1 MPSAGA
7 AAPTCWET
15 PIPSF
20 PWKEWWFCCCSLLFH
35 HLVLFLPEL
44 PGCSRA
50 LIWRVEVRGGER
62 STYSA
67 RSYSCCAIATLPTLC
82 NPCCRNS
89 PAQALLLHLWKSW
102 KFPRV
107 LPRCGAEGPGR
118 LCGTRWGAT
127 FLLWGPFCPA
137 RAAGRA
143 GTGCPHREG
152 DPEVAELCR
161 AQAGPDGFLDG
172 RAPSAT
178 DRLPEGTGGGGRYPA
193 APVCGPGDTFGVALV
208 ALLCFT
214 TPLGASRPLHC
225 WERLGST
232 RCSLG
237 LLQQRWVGARL

>member
-1 MPSAGA
+1 M
-7 AAPTCWET
+7 W
-15 PIPSF
+15 
-20 PWKEWWFCCCSLLFH
+20 
-35 HLVLFLPEL
+35 
-44 PGCSRA
+44 
-50 LIWRVEVRGGER
+50 GGER
-62 STYSA
+62 RGVPTLHVATSVVLLPH
-67 RSYSCCAIATLPTLC
+67 CPHCAIHAAETAWHKH
-82 NPCCRNS
+82 RS
-89 PAQALLLHLWKSW
+89 WKSW

-118 LCGTRWGAT
+118 LCGTRWGVT
-127 FLLWGPFCPA
+127 FLLRGHFCPA

-172 RAPSAT
+172 RAQSAT
-178 DRLPEGTGGGGRYPA
+178 DRLPEGTGGGGRCPA
-193 APVCGPGDTFGVALV
+193 VPVCGPGDTFGVALV

>member
-67 RSYSCCAIATLPTLC
+67 RSYFCCAIATLPTLC

-89 PAQALLLHLWKSW
+89 LAQAPLLEKLEVSPSSSQVWS
-102 KFPRV
+102 
-107 LPRCGAEGPGR
+107 GGPGTVVWDKVGSDF
-118 LCGTRWGAT
+118 LAAGT
-127 FLLWGPFCPA
+127 FLPCQSCWQSWHGLSPQ
-137 RAAGRA
+137 GR
-143 GTGCPHREG
+143 
-152 DPEVAELCR
+152 
-161 AQAGPDGFLDG
+161 
-172 RAPSAT
+172 
-178 DRLPEGTGGGGRYPA
+178 
-193 APVCGPGDTFGVALV
+193 
-208 ALLCFT
+208 
-214 TPLGASRPLHC
+214 
-225 WERLGST
+225 
-232 RCSLG
+232 
-237 LLQQRWVGARL
+237 